1 MFRKVMIANR
11 GEIALRVIRAC
22 RELGI
27 KTVAVYSEA
36 DRESLHVRFADDDVC
51 IGPPPG
57 RLSYLRIPSLIAA
70 AEVTGA
76 DAIHPGYGFLA
87 ENAEFAD
94 TCRASNIVFIG
105 PTGDQIRAMGDK
117 ASARRLAAEAGVP
130 TVPGSTGV
138 LKDAEEAVVVAEA
151 IGFPVIIKATAG
163 GGGKGMRIAHD
174 AEQFAQLFSLAQNEA
189 LSAFGNG
196 DVYVEKYLARP
207 RHVEIQVLGDTHG
220 TVIHLGERD
229 CSVQRRHQKLIEESP
244 SPALNAD
251 LRARMGAAAV
261 GLAAAIDYVGAGT
274 IEFLL
279 DEDGSFYFMEMNTRI
294 QVEHPVTEMV
304 TGHDLV
310 KEQIR
315 VAAGEPLSFGETPL
329 IGHAIEVRIN
339 AEDPY
344 RNFQPCP
351 GLITAYHPPGGPGV
365 RVDTHVYAG
374 YTVPPYYDSLL
385 AKLIVHGR
393 DRAEALA
400 RLGQALDS
408 FILEGVKTTIPF
420 LARVIRHPD
429 FVAGTDRHQV
439 PRARI
444 APAQAR
450 TLRGGAR
457 TAIRRGGRPGRTHV
471 RAGRGMKLD
480 VVFSPQELTPGEV
493 DRPHG
498 LRDRR
503 AARHDHDLRGT
514 ASRCP
519 RRRSPPPTPRRRR
532 GSSSGAR
539 QPPMWCSPANAT
551 PCASRDSSSAT
562 RRSR

>member
-57 RLSYLRIPSLIAA
+57 RLSYLRIPSIIAA

-117 ASARRLAAEAGVP
+117 ASARRLAVAAGVP
-130 TVPGSTGV
+130 TVPGSAGI
-138 LKDAEEAVVVAEA
+138 LKDADEALIVADE

-196 DVYVEKYLARP
+196 EVYLEKYLARP
-207 RHVEIQVLGDTHG
+207 RHVEFQVLGDTHG

-244 SPALNAD
+244 SPALNAE
-251 LRARMGAAAV
+251 LRSRMGTAAV
-261 GLAAAIDYVGAGT
+261 GLAAAIDYIGAGT

-279 DEDGSFYFMEMNTRI
+279 NDDGSYYFMEMNTRI

-315 VAAGEPLSFGETPL
+315 IAAGEPLSFGEMPL
-329 IGHAIEVRIN
+329 VGHAIEVRIN

-408 FILEGVKTTIPF
+408 FILEGIKTTIPF
-420 LARVIRHPD
+420 LSRVIRHPD
-429 FVAGTDRHQV
+429 FVAGRVDTKFLERESHLLKPEHV
-439 PRARI
+439 VTARDTRFADEVD
-444 APAQAR
+444 APASEYAAPVQRR
-450 TLRGGAR
+450 TSEPVEG
-457 TAIRRGGRPGRTHV
+457 
-471 RAGRGMKLD
+471 
-480 VVFSPQELTPGEV
+480 
-493 DRPHG
+493 
-498 LRDRR
+498 
-503 AARHDHDLRGT
+503 
-514 ASRCP
+514 
-519 RRRSPPPTPRRRR
+519 
-532 GSSSGAR
+532 
-539 QPPMWCSPANAT
+539 
-551 PCASRDSSSAT
+551 
-562 RRSR
+562 

>member
-1 MFRKVMIANR
+1 MFRKVLIANR
-11 GEIALRVIRAC
+11 GEIALRVVRAC
-22 RELGI
+22 HELGI
-27 KTVAVYSEA
+27 RTVAVYSEA
-36 DRESLHVRFADDDVC
+36 DRESLHVRFSDDDVC

-87 ENAEFAD
+87 ENAEFSD
-94 TCRASNIVFIG
+94 TCRASDIVFIG

-130 TVPGSTGV
+130 TVPGSPGILSDV
-138 LKDAEEAVVVAEA
+138 EEALEIAES

-163 GGGKGMRIAHD
+163 GGGKGMRIATD
-174 AEQFAQLFSLAQNEA
+174 AEQFSTLFSLAQNEA

-196 DVYVEKYLARP
+196 DVYVEKYLVRP
-207 RHVEIQVLGDTHG
+207 RHVEIQILGDQQG
-220 TVIHLGERD
+220 RVVHLGERD

-244 SPALNAD
+244 SPAMTPD

-261 GLAAAIDYVGAGT
+261 QLASAIGYVGAGT

-304 TGHDLV
+304 TGQDLV

-315 VAAGEPLSFGETPL
+315 VAMGEPLSFEEATL
-329 IGHAIEVRIN
+329 HGHSIEVRIN

-344 RNFQPCP
+344 RNFQPSP

-385 AKLIVHGR
+385 AKLICHGR

-408 FILEGVKTTIPF
+408 FILEGVTTTIPF

-429 FVAGTDRHQV
+429 FVAGKVDTRFLERESQLLRAPTD
-439 PRARI
+439 
-444 APAQAR
+444 
-450 TLRGGAR
+450 G
-457 TAIRRGGRPGRTHV
+457 
-471 RAGRGMKLD
+471 
-480 VVFSPQELTPGEV
+480 
-493 DRPHG
+493 
-498 LRDRR
+498 
-503 AARHDHDLRGT
+503 
-514 ASRCP
+514 
-519 RRRSPPPTPRRRR
+519 
-532 GSSSGAR
+532 
-539 QPPMWCSPANAT
+539 
-551 PCASRDSSSAT
+551 
-562 RRSR
+562 

>member
-1 MFRKVMIANR
+1 MFRKVLVANR

-22 RELGI
+22 RELGVG
-27 KTVAVYSEA
+27 TVAVYSEA

-57 RLSYLRIPSLIAA
+57 RQSYLRIPALIAA
-70 AEVTGA
+70 AEMTGA

-87 ENAEFAD
+87 ENAEFSD
-94 TCRASNIVFIG
+94 TCRASNLTFIG
-105 PTGDQIRAMGDK
+105 PSGDQIRAMGDK

-130 TVPGSTGV
+130 TVPGSPGV
-138 LKDAEEAVVVAEA
+138 MKDPEEALRVAQG

-163 GGGKGMRIAHD
+163 GGGKGMRIARD
-174 AEQFAQLFSLAQNEA
+174 ADEFGQLFSLAQNEA

-196 DVYVEKYLARP
+196 DVYVEKFLARP

-220 TVIHLGERD
+220 RVIHLGERD

-244 SPALNAD
+244 SPALTPE
-251 LRARMGAAAV
+251 LRARMGDAAV
-261 GLAAAIDYVGAGT
+261 RLSEAISYVGAGT
-274 IEFLL
+274 VEFLL

-315 VAAGEPLSFGETPL
+315 VAAGLPLSIDEVHL
-329 IGHAIEVRIN
+329 QGHSIEVRIN

-344 RNFQPCP
+344 RNFQPSP
-351 GLITAYHPPGGPGV
+351 GVITAYHPPGGPGV

-400 RLGQALDS
+400 RMGLALDT
-408 FILEGVKTTIPF
+408 FILEGVTTTIPF

-429 FVAGTDRHQV
+429 FVAG
-439 PRARI
+439 
-444 APAQAR
+444 
-450 TLRGGAR
+450 
-457 TAIRRGGRPGRTHV
+457 
-471 RAGRGMKLD
+471 D
-480 VVFSPQELTPGEV
+480 VDTKFLE
-493 DRPHG
+493 
-498 LRDRR
+498 
-503 AARHDHDLRGT
+503 
-514 ASRCP
+514 
-519 RRRSPPPTPRRRR
+519 
-532 GSSSGAR
+532 R
-539 QPPMWCSPANAT
+539 QPQLLRAPEPPSE
-551 PCASRDSSSAT
+551 
-562 RRSR
+562 